1 MELLGIKLK
10 EKWEGVQYVQVLV
23 PIRSLSLN
31 WSVCGLRRC
40 LSIGYSNKE
49 PPLKENIFL
58 DTWEIYSPK
67 D

>member
-10 EKWEGVQYVQVLV
+10 GKWGGVQWDQVLV

-49 PPLKENIFL
+49 PPFKENISL
-58 DTWEIYSPK
+58 DTWEVYSPK

>member
-10 EKWEGVQYVQVLV
+10 RKYEGVQWDQVLV

-31 WSVCGLRRC
+31 WSVFGLRRY
-40 LSIGYSNKE
+40 LSIGYSDKE
-49 PPLKENIFL
+49 PPFKGKIFL

>member
-1 MELLGIKLK
+1 MELLGIKLNG
-10 EKWEGVQYVQVLV
+10 KWEGVQWVEVLV

-40 LSIGYSNKE
+40 LSIGYNDKE
-49 PPLKENIFL
+49 PPLKEKIFL

>member
-1 MELLGIKLK
+1 MELLGIELK
-10 EKWEGVQYVQVLV
+10 EKWDGVQYVQVLV

-49 PPLKENIFL
+49 PPLKEKIFL